1 MIKYTDKQIAEQLL
15 DLFQTITKSIT
26 YAEDVLTKTQQ
37 INSAVENQVDKS
49 ERIQLEMAGIATHTK
64 DMEKEVRQW
73 QVEIKDI
80 HNDVVK
86 VVSQITNTETI
97 DNLRRELQSARE
109 RLSDFQT
116 KIQQIEENLPI
127 FSQNL
132 NQGLLAV
139 QQSALQIEADK
150 KEVSQFAQ
158 EIEDKFHQVV
168 QARAEIEQVQKM
180 GANLE
185 TMGSEVSNLAL
196 EVRTDKEALQRMIVE
211 VENISIAGDNSL
223 WELRKEVQSLGQQFD
238 DNLKE
243 LGLKLQTQAK
253 SQQRLRNWL
262 FCMTF
267 GVTILAIA
275 LILNLWQKS

>member
-1 MIKYTDKQIAEQLL
+1 MIKYTDKQIAEQLQ
-15 DLFQTITKSIT
+15 DLFQTITKSIS

-109 RLSDFQT
+109 RLSEFQT
-116 KIQQIEENLPI
+116 EIQQIQENLPI

-139 QQSALQIEADK
+139 QQLVLQVEADK

-158 EIEDKFHQVV
+158 QIEDQFNQVV
-168 QARAEIEQVQKM
+168 QARSKIEQVQKM

-211 VENISIAGDNSL
+211 VENLSIAGDNSL
-223 WELRKEVQSLGQQFD
+223 WELRKEVESLGQQFD
-238 DNLKE
+238 DNLKD

-262 FCMTF
+262 FGMTF